1 MCMTITTAKMKPFT
15 QLLYAAL
22 QIITIA
28 TLVTHGAQIPTA
40 TKEALLELDAA
51 AEASDSSATSKT
63 SVEPTVRIKC
73 MSGSMLITIK
83 DAPLNHET
91 GLFSG
96 MIYPKGLSKNS
107 TCLTEYR
114 DHEGPLRYKLPL
126 RSCNTMPQETDDGG
140 IEFFNTIVLQPH
152 LKLITDAGRGY
163 HVRCSYKSRDA
174 ATSTPKKKHTLRR
187 KANSGKDAQ
196 KPQAYRSAETAAVG
210 VGNDRRDYGR
220 SLDKY
225 HANGDELDQEDV
237 LDVDEGDDAATDDEQ
252 SLNEI
257 PMPGCHMK
265 IYNSEHKIAD
275 DVKIGDPL
283 TIVISIDKQ
292 ELYGLHVADCI
303 VRDGLGWGEQRL
315 LGDDGCPMDNE
326 IMGQFNYSSDHLA
339 ANVTFPAHKFPYT
352 TSVYYQCNV
361 HLCAL
366 QDPECQL
373 PPACSGKRPKRQT
386 NNDNKDEDGQ
396 PATIEVYSGLYVNEN
411 VDVSESDDDTVLK
424 ERTLD
429 DALCVSQ
436 RTFAIAI
443 AVAGL
448 ILMLAVVA
456 AVLCI
461 MARRSTKSVSNSGS
475 SIYSGPY
482 TNTAFSHS
490 S

>member
-1 MCMTITTAKMKPFT
+1 MKPFT
-15 QLLYAAL
+15 QLVYAAL
-22 QIITIA
+22 HIITIT

-40 TKEALLELDAA
+40 TKEALAELDAA
-51 AEASDSSATSKT
+51 ETSDSSSTTKPNI
-63 SVEPTVRIKC
+63 EPTVRIKC
-73 MSGSMLITIK
+73 LSGSMLITIK

-174 ATSTPKKKHTLRR
+174 ATSAPNKKHTQRR
-187 KANSGKDAQ
+187 KANSGKHAQ
-196 KPQAYRSAETAAVG
+196 KPQAYRSAETVAAAAAVG
-210 VGNDRRDYGR
+210 ASGDRRDYGR

-225 HANGDELDQEDV
+225 RATGDEFDQEDV
-237 LDVDEGDDAATDDEQ
+237 LDDGGSEYSLDEGNDE

-292 ELYGLHVADCI
+292 ELYGLHVTDCI

-315 LGDDGCPMDNE
+315 LSEDGCPMDNE

-424 ERTLD
+424 ERTLE

-443 AVAGL
+443 AIAGL

>member
-1 MCMTITTAKMKPFT
+1 MPSLITMKSGT
-15 QLLYAAL
+15 QIRILCSALLVTL
-22 QIITIA
+22 A
-28 TLVTHGAQIPTA
+28 TLTAQGAQIPTPKDTQSSLSDA
-40 TKEALLELDAA
+40 IAA
-51 AEASDSSATSKT
+51 AEENSSPKT
-63 SVEPTVRIKC
+63 TIVPSVFVEC
-73 MSGSMLITIK
+73 LSGSMLITIK
-83 DAPLNHET
+83 DAPPNHET

-107 TCLTEYR
+107 TCLSEYR
-114 DHEGPLRYKLPL
+114 DHVGPLRYKLPL
-126 RSCNTMPQETDDGG
+126 RSCNTMPKETDTGG

-152 LKLITDAGRGY
+152 LKLITDLGRGY
-163 HVRCSYKSRDA
+163 HVRCTYKSRDA
-174 ATSTPKKKHTLRR
+174 AIKPKKHLRKHT
-187 KANSGKDAQ
+187 Q
-196 KPQAYRSAETAAVG
+196 KPQAFRSGSSE
-210 VGNDRRDYGR
+210 DRRDYGR
-220 SLDKY
+220 SLD
-225 HANGDELDQEDV
+225 NNPLEEEEEVDDV
-237 LDVDEGDDAATDDEQ
+237 V
-252 SLNEI
+252 SNNEI

-265 IYNSEHKIAD
+265 IYNDEHVIAD

-292 ELYGLHVADCI
+292 QLYGLQVSNCI

-315 LGDDGCPMDNE
+315 VGEDGCPMDNE
-326 IMGQFNYSSDHLA
+326 IMGQFKYTEDRLA

-361 HLCAL
+361 QLCA
-366 QDPECQL
+366 QEDPSCQEA
-373 PPACSGKRPKRQT
+373 PVCSGKRPKRQT
-386 NNDNKDEDGQ
+386 VSDNKDDDGAL
-396 PATIEVYSGLYVNEN
+396 PATIEVFSGLYVNEN
-411 VDVSESDDDTVLK
+411 ENPNDNDDEDAVYK
-424 ERTLD
+424 EKTLE

-443 AVAGL
+443 AIAGL

-461 MARRSTKSVSNSGS
+461 MARRSTKTVSNSGS

>member
-1 MCMTITTAKMKPFT
+1 MGSFT
-15 QLLYAAL
+15 HHRCLYTSLSILLIVL
-22 QIITIA
+22 SI
-28 TLVTHGAQIPTA
+28 VNGAQIPTKKDVYPDEEE
-40 TKEALLELDAA
+40 TT
-51 AEASDSSATSKT
+51 TSQKPM
-63 SVEPTVRIKC
+63 VEPTVKIKC
-73 MSGSMLITIK
+73 LSGSMLITIK
-83 DAPLNHET
+83 DAPVNHET

-96 MIYPKGLSKNS
+96 MVYPKGLSKNS

-114 DHEGPLRYKLPL
+114 DHEGTLRYKLPL

-174 ATSTPKKKHTLRR
+174 AMSSKKPHHHKVVGS
-187 KANSGKDAQ
+187 KYAQ
-196 KPQAYRSAETAAVG
+196 KPQALKSAEAG
-210 VGNDRRDYGR
+210 EGNGGDRRGYGR

-225 HANGDELDQEDV
+225 RANGDNFDED
-237 LDVDEGDDAATDDEQ
+237 DVYLQDENDAAAAAGNDDGDDID
-252 SLNEI
+252 NEI

-265 IYNSEHKIAD
+265 IYNAEHHIAN

-283 TIVISIDKQ
+283 TLVINIDKQ
-292 ELYGLHVADCI
+292 DTYGLHVTDCI

-315 LGDDGCPMDNE
+315 VGEDGCPMDNE
-326 IMGQFNYSSDHLA
+326 IMGQFNYTTDRLA

-361 HLCAL
+361 KLCPL
-366 QDPECQL
+366 VDPECQMAPL
-373 PPACSGKRPKRQT
+373 CGGKRPKRQA
-386 NNDNKDEDGQ
+386 NNDNKDEEGS
-396 PATIEVYSGLYVNEN
+396 PATIEVFSGLYVNEN
-411 VDVSESDDDTVLK
+411 VDITEGDDDSVSK
-424 ERTLD
+424 ERTLE

-443 AVAGL
+443 AIAGL

-461 MARRSTKSVSNSGS
+461 MARRSTKTVSNSGS

>member
-1 MCMTITTAKMKPFT
+1 MSNMGSSSLQRAAYTSLNI
-15 QLLYAAL
+15 LL
-22 QIITIA
+22 IVFST
-28 TLVTHGAQIPTA
+28 VNGAQIPTKNVYA
-40 TKEALLELDAA
+40 ELE
-51 AEASDSSATSKT
+51 EPSTSPKP
-63 SVEPTVRIKC
+63 SVEPTVKIKC
-73 MSGSMLITIK
+73 LSGSMLITIK
-83 DAPLNHET
+83 DAPVNHEN

-114 DHEGPLRYKLPL
+114 DHEGTLRYKLPL

-174 ATSTPKKKHTLRR
+174 AMNGKKAHHHKMVGS
-187 KANSGKDAQ
+187 KYAQ
-196 KPQAYRSAETAAVG
+196 KPQALKSSEADSA
-210 VGNDRRDYGR
+210 DRRGYGR

-225 HANGDELDQEDV
+225 RAAGDDLDEDDVFDQEQTAADNMSEDN
-237 LDVDEGDDAATDDEQ
+237 DVD
-252 SLNEI
+252 NEI

-265 IYNSEHKIAD
+265 IYNAEHTIAN

-283 TIVISIDKQ
+283 TLVINIDKQ
-292 ELYGLHVADCI
+292 ELYGLHVTDCI

-315 LGDDGCPMDNE
+315 VGEDGCPMDNE
-326 IMGQFNYSSDHLA
+326 IMGQFNYTSDRLA

-361 HLCAL
+361 KLCPL
-366 QDPECQL
+366 VDPECQMAPL
-373 PPACSGKRPKRQT
+373 CGGKRPKRQA
-386 NNDNKDEDGQ
+386 NNDNKDEEGS
-396 PATIEVYSGLYVNEN
+396 PATIEVFSGLYVNEN
-411 VDVSESDDDTVLK
+411 VDVSEGDDDSVSK
-424 ERTLD
+424 ERTLE

-443 AVAGL
+443 AIAGL

-461 MARRSTKSVSNSGS
+461 MARRSTKTVSNSGS

>member
-1 MCMTITTAKMKPFT
+1 MKNRASPTMKASTRILCTA
-15 QLLYAAL
+15 LHL
-22 QIITIA
+22 ITIA
-28 TLVTHGAQIPTA
+28 ALATHGAQIPAPEKDAPGTLNA
-40 TKEALLELDAA
+40 AIAA
-51 AEASDSSATSKT
+51 AEAEAAAQDAT
-63 SVEPTVRIKC
+63 PTAKPGSIAPNVRVQC
-73 MSGSMLITIK
+73 QSGSMLITIK
-83 DAPLNHET
+83 DAPPNHET

-107 TCLTEYR
+107 SCLSEYR
-114 DHEGPLRYKLPL
+114 DHIGALRYRLPL
-126 RSCNTMPQETDDGG
+126 RSCNTMPKERDDGG

-152 LKLITDAGRGY
+152 LKLITDLGRGY
-163 HVRCSYKSRDA
+163 HVRCAYMSRDA
-174 ATSTPKKKHTLRR
+174 AVKPKKHKVVH
-187 KANSGKDAQ
+187 
-196 KPQAYRSAETAAVG
+196 KPQAYRSDEH
-210 VGNDRRDYGR
+210 DRRDYGR
-220 SLDKY
+220 SLDKQQL
-225 HANGDELDQEDV
+225 DELEDDDDDV
-237 LDVDEGDDAATDDEQ
+237 YDVDATDN
-252 SLNEI
+252 NEL

-265 IYNSEHKIAD
+265 IYNDQHKIAD

-292 ELYGLHVADCI
+292 ELYGLHVTDCI

-315 LGDDGCPMDNE
+315 VGEDGCPMDNE
-326 IMGQFNYSSDHLA
+326 IMGQFNYTADRLA

-361 HLCAL
+361 RLCAL
-366 QDPECQL
+366 QDPSCQEA
-373 PPACSGKRPKRQT
+373 PVCTGKRPKRQT
-386 NNDNKDEDGQ
+386 TADGKDDEAL
-396 PATIEVYSGLYVNEN
+396 PATIEVFSGLYVNEN
-411 VDVSESDDDTVLK
+411 ENANDSDEDAVYK
-424 ERTLD
+424 EKTLE

-443 AVAGL
+443 AIAGL

-461 MARRSTKSVSNSGS
+461 MARRSTKTVSNSGS

>member
-1 MCMTITTAKMKPFT
+1 MGSSTFT
-15 QLLYAAL
+15 LYTSLHIFLLIL
-22 QIITIA
+22 LT
-28 TLVTHGAQIPTA
+28 VKGAQIPT
-40 TKEALLELDAA
+40 TKDLYEELE
-51 AEASDSSATSKT
+51 EIERSSTKPT
-63 SVEPTVRIKC
+63 VEPTVRIKC
-73 MSGSMLITIK
+73 LSGSMLITIK
-83 DAPLNHET
+83 DAPVNHENN
-91 GLFSG
+91 LFSG

-114 DHEGPLRYKLPL
+114 DHDGPLRYKLPL

-163 HVRCSYKSRDA
+163 HVRCAYKSRDA
-174 ATSTPKKKHTLRR
+174 AMNIKKSHHKMI
-187 KANSGKDAQ
+187 KSSAGGKYPQ
-196 KPQAYRSAETAAVG
+196 KPQAFRSAEADNT
-210 VGNDRRDYGR
+210 DRRGYGR

-225 HANGDELDQEDV
+225 RAAGDDFDEEDV
-237 LDVDEGDDAATDDEQ
+237 LNEEEEEMMNNETDMD
-252 SLNEI
+252 NEI

-265 IYNSEHKIAD
+265 IYNAEHKIAN

-283 TIVISIDKQ
+283 TIVINIDKQ
-292 ELYGLHVADCI
+292 DLYGLHVTDCI

-315 LGDDGCPMDNE
+315 VGDDGCPMDNE
-326 IMGQFNYSSDHLA
+326 IMGQFNYTMDRLA

-361 HLCAL
+361 KLCAL
-366 QDPECQL
+366 KDPECQMA
-373 PPACSGKRPKRQT
+373 PVCGGKRPKRQT
-386 NNDNKDEDGQ
+386 NNDNKDEEGS
-396 PATIEVYSGLYVNEN
+396 PATIEVFSGLYVNEN
-411 VDVSESDDDTVLK
+411 VDVTEGDDDSITK
-424 ERTLD
+424 EKTLE
-429 DALCVSQ
+429 DALCISQ
-436 RTFAIAI
+436 RAFAIAI
-443 AVAGL
+443 AIAGL

-461 MARRSTKSVSNSGS
+461 MARRSTKTVSNSGS

>member
-1 MCMTITTAKMKPFT
+1 MKPFT
-15 QLLYAAL
+15 HIFYAAL

-28 TLVTHGAQIPTA
+28 TLVSHGAQIPTA
-40 TKEALLELDAA
+40 TKEALAELEGS
-51 AEASDSSATSKT
+51 ESFESSPTTKPSI
-63 SVEPTVRIKC
+63 EPTVRIKC
-73 MSGSMLITIK
+73 LSGSMLITIK

-114 DHEGPLRYKLPL
+114 EHEGPLRYKLPL

-163 HVRCSYKSRDA
+163 HVRCSYRSRDA
-174 ATSTPKKKHTLRR
+174 ATSTTKRKHTQRR
-187 KANSGKDAQ
+187 KASSGKNAQ
-196 KPQAYRSAETAAVG
+196 KPEAYRSVEAAAVG
-210 VGNDRRDYGR
+210 LGGDRRDYGR
-220 SLDKY
+220 SLDKH
-225 HANGDELDQEDV
+225 HANGDEFEQDDV
-237 LDVDEGDDAATDDEQ
+237 FNDDNVDVGNDE
-252 SLNEI
+252 SINEI

-292 ELYGLHVADCI
+292 ELYGLHVTDCI

-326 IMGQFNYSSDHLA
+326 IMGQFNYTNDHLA

-366 QDPECQL
+366 QDPECQA
-373 PPACSGKRPKRQT
+373 PPMCSGKRPKRQT

-411 VDVSESDDDTVLK
+411 VDVSEGDDDAVLK
-424 ERTLD
+424 ERTLE

-461 MARRSTKSVSNSGS
+461 MARRSTKSVSHSGS

>member
-1 MCMTITTAKMKPFT
+1 MKTGTRMEAFHTA
-15 QLLYAAL
+15 LHL
-22 QIITIA
+22 ITIA
-28 TLVTHGAQIPTA
+28 ALTTHAAQIPTA
-40 TKEALLELDAA
+40 MKDAQSSLSEAIAA
-51 AEASDSSATSKT
+51 AEAEVASTSKPA
-63 SVEPTVRIKC
+63 VEPSVRIKC
-73 MSGSMLITIK
+73 LSGSMLITIK
-83 DAPLNHET
+83 DAPPNHET

-107 TCLTEYR
+107 TCLSEYR
-114 DHEGPLRYKLPL
+114 DHVGSLRYKLPL
-126 RSCNTMPQETDDGG
+126 RSCNTMPKETDDGG

-152 LKLITDAGRGY
+152 LKLITDLGRGY
-163 HVRCSYKSRDA
+163 HVRCAYKSRDA
-174 ATSTPKKKHTLRR
+174 AMKPKKYLRKH
-187 KANSGKDAQ
+187 AQ
-196 KPQAYRSAETAAVG
+196 KPQAFRSD
-210 VGNDRRDYGR
+210 DRREYGR
-220 SLDKY
+220 SLDKPQDDDL
-225 HANGDELDQEDV
+225 DEEDV
-237 LDVDEGDDAATDDEQ
+237 YDANAPQQEEDVTN
-252 SLNEI
+252 NEI

-265 IYNSEHKIAD
+265 IYNDEHKIAD

-292 ELYGLHVADCI
+292 KIYGLHVTDCI

-315 LGDDGCPMDNE
+315 VGEDGAPMDNE
-326 IMGQFNYSSDHLA
+326 IMGQFNYTQDRLA

-361 HLCAL
+361 RLCAL
-366 QDPECQL
+366 EDPTCQEA
-373 PPACSGKRPKRQT
+373 PQCSGKRPKRQAAV
-386 NNDNKDEDGQ
+386 DSKEEDGL
-396 PATIEVYSGLYVNEN
+396 PATIEVFSGLYVNEN
-411 VDVSESDDDTVLK
+411 ENANDSDEDAVYK
-424 ERTLD
+424 EKTLD

-443 AVAGL
+443 AIAGL

-461 MARRSTKSVSNSGS
+461 MARRSTKTVSNSGS